1 MMLYRVMRR
10 LSRPYFHARM
20 KIRFEG
26 EENVPTE
33 GPFLLIM
40 NHQSNLDPMLLHAF
54 CPRRLFTL
62 TKSSVFR
69 SRLMRLLAPRVGAIP
84 TRRYQVDPQSVRVV
98 LRLLDEGQGVGI
110 FPEGERSWDAT
121 LQAFRAGVMRLIL
134 KSNVPVI
141 PSGIVGTYNVWPRW
155 GHMKWL
161 KVGPGRESITIRY
174 GKPLFFGRHDD
185 RASRECARPEVTKM
199 IETSL
204 QSLIGQ

>member
-62 TKSSVFR
+62 AKSSVFR
-69 SRLMRLLAPRVGAIP
+69 NRLMRLLAPLVGAIP

-98 LRLLDEGQGVGI
+98 LRFLDEGRGVGI

-121 LQAFRAGVMRLIL
+121 LQTFRAGTMRLIL

-174 GKPLFFGRHDD
+174 GKPLFFGQHND

-199 IETSL
+199 IETVL